1 VELRFE
7 RSGKA
12 GQAIIGNWLPN
23 GGAGNMQAT
32 HRPYPG
38 VAIEGSH
45 ANVDELRALRMLS
58 EQR

>member
-45 ANVDELRALRMLS
+45 ANVDELRALRVLS